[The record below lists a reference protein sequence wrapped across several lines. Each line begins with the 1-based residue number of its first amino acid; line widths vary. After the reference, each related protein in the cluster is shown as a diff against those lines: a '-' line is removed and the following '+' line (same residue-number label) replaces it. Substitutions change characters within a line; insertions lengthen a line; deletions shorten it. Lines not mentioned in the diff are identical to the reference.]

1 MAAPTPEK
9 NTTNN
14 TNTTTENTIKQKKTE
29 DKPVEVTSI
38 KKEQV
43 KKDEV
48 KKEETKKVEVKKEAT
63 YAIREGFGEGIMI
76 AAKENPNVVALSADL
91 TDSNRL
97 EEFKKTYP
105 NRFVEVGI
113 AEQNL
118 IGVGCGMAHAGKI
131 AFTASFAVFS
141 PGRSWDQIRV
151 SGCYSKAN
159 LKIYGGHAGI
169 TVGQDGATHQALE
182 DVAIMR
188 CLPNMIVLVPADAME
203 ARKATVAAAKL
214 PGPVYIRGGREKFP
228 ATTKEDTPFEIGK
241 AVELKSGTDVT
252 IIACGVM
259 VREAM
264 LASEELATQK
274 INACVLDMHTIK
286 PIDEHAIIMAA
297 HDTGAIVTAEE
308 HQVIGGLGSAVAEIL
323 AEHYIVPM
331 ERVGVKDTFCESGTA
346 AELMDK
352 YGLRAKN
359 IVEAVKRVLERKKN
373 PQKETLSISP
383 AVIKKLVTKTKKTA
397 VKTKVETNTDKRVA
411 SYSKVASKPAKTT
424 AKNKTVKK

>member
-1 MAAPTPEK
+1 MATPTASSTTPISEEEK
-9 NTTNN
+9 KKNMN
-14 TNTTTENTIKQKKTE
+14 KQKNKKSTKE
-29 DKPVEVTSI
+29 NENKKENETKSSSTDSKKSAEPKKEVT
-38 KKEQV
+38 KEF
-43 KKDEV
+43 
-48 KKEETKKVEVKKEAT
+48 TA
-63 YAIREGFGEGIMI
+63 AIREGFGEGIMI

-91 TDSNRL
+91 TESNRL

-118 IGVGCGMAHAGKI
+118 IGVGCGMAHAGKV

-188 CLPNMIVLVPADAME
+188 CLPNMTVLVPADAIE
-203 ARKATVAAAKL
+203 ARKATIAAAKL

-228 ATTKEDTPFEIGK
+228 LTTKEDTPFEIGK

-252 IIACGVM
+252 IIACGIM

-264 LASEELATQK
+264 LASEELAVLK
-274 INACVLDMHTIK
+274 IKAAVLDMHTIK
-286 PIDEHAIIMAA
+286 PIDEHAIIIAA

-323 AEHYIVPM
+323 AEHYTVPM

-346 AELMDK
+346 SELMDK

-373 PQKETLSISP
+373 PKKETLTISP
-383 AVIKKLVTKTKKTA
+383 GIIKKLSNASKKT
-397 VKTKVETNTDKRVA
+397 
-411 SYSKVASKPAKTT
+411 
-424 AKNKTVKK
+424 TVKKKTPTK